1 MKKVQILALSMTAF
15 LGMNTWV
22 MAADPALRRE
32 QTRMLAAMRLP
43 TYEGKEETKEFMQER
58 ANIFAIPCY
67 PYHFRSFS
75 GSFETDQLP
84 WIKKEHTKSLTNY
97 FDSLLLKGEF
107 NEALLLKDIYERK
120 RKYASTASAGG
131 FSKDMAPADVRD
143 VTTAFEVHINQK
155 SAELFD
161 NLLSTE
167 QYNKALFLA
176 TVYLEKD
183 HARANLWL
191 DQIRDRATTKVE
203 LHGQKSRAL
212 EAYPELVAT
221 EIEQATRLINSFPE
235 DHELRTYL
243 QERFDS
249 FLTSPFPPAA
259 DESQRTILRRMTDR
273 LFG

>member
-1 MKKVQILALSMTAF
+1 MKGKNIMKTRNVILALSLATLMSTSGWCADER
-15 LGMNTWV
+15 
-22 MAADPALRRE
+22 AAIEERE

-58 ANIFAIPCY
+58 ASVFAFPCI
-67 PYHFRSFS
+67 PYHFGPFA
-75 GSFETDQLP
+75 GSFETGQLP

-120 RKYASTASAGG
+120 RKYAETRSGGG
-131 FSKDMAPADVRD
+131 FTKDMAPADVRD
-143 VTTAFEVHINQK
+143 ITTAFEVHINQK

-191 DQIRDRATTKVE
+191 DQIRAAPSPV
-203 LHGQKSRAL
+203 GQA
-212 EAYPELVAT
+212 P
-221 EIEQATRLINSFPE
+221 
-235 DHELRTYL
+235 
-243 QERFDS
+243 
-249 FLTSPFPPAA
+249 
-259 DESQRTILRRMTDR
+259 
-273 LFG
+273 